1 MAYIPVPN
9 DDMEN
14 MGMRGLTHS
23 SRITNAST
31 RMVFDDPIPLRPEWH
46 GRAACGRNGVLGDD
60 PAVRVRIMFPERGD
74 KSRGVEA
81 CAVCPVTAECEA
93 ANRIGDLSHAREV
106 GIWFGTT
113 GRMRRGMPAIGRCP
127 CGTQFDRTKPGQVYC
142 SDECRIE
149 GRRKSNRTYQQI
161 AR

>member
-1 MAYIPVPN
+1 MASFPIPN

-60 PAVRVRIMFPERGD
+60 PAVRVRIMFPGRGLGPEAR
-74 KSRGVEA
+74 RGLAA
-81 CAVCPVTAECEA
+81 CEVCETTRECEE
-93 ANRIGDLSHAREV
+93 ANRIGELSHAREV

-113 GRMRRGMPAIGRCP
+113 GRMRRLGA
-127 CGTQFDRTKPGQVYC
+127 
-142 SDECRIE
+142 
-149 GRRKSNRTYQQI
+149 
-161 AR
+161 